1 VLGFRLRANPYSRLV
16 LLGRPADLRTG
27 VRSRRVACRA
37 CGAVAIAA
45 LVAGCGGSSPKPSS
59 TLKAFVSAWSIGH
72 WAAARA
78 QVADP
83 PKDFVAMNSSVF
95 ASLDVSRVSIT
106 AGRLR
111 TAKSGATAKAQITEH
126 YELAHIGPLSM
137 SGTVHLR
144 KRDGRWRV
152 QWTPATIDPNLASG
166 DTIVVN
172 RIWPARAAILGA
184 GGVKLTAQ
192 ARQVVVGV
200 EGKRITKPKAVR
212 SDLLAAG
219 APRAQVLEALAAA
232 KQHPTYFEPI
242 FTITQAR
249 FEQLKAQPGPTNVY
263 NVPGTQFEASSQTV
277 AITKQLTAHLVG
289 TVGPITAE
297 QLKALGSPYD
307 ASSDV
312 GQTGIEASEE
322 RTLAGTP
329 TTHVDVDN
337 EVGTPLA
344 RLASFPGKNG
354 TEVTT
359 SIDPKI
365 QRAAEA
371 ALATATHHN
380 VSMVAINATSG
391 QVLAAVSDP
400 LTTYDTAFEGAYPPG
415 STFKVLTSS
424 ALFRNGLSPASP
436 ATCPTTL
443 TVDGEVFHNAEG
455 DAPVST
461 LAQAFTESC
470 NTAFIGLATQ
480 HLAAADF
487 PAVAE
492 LYGLQRTP
500 QLGVPAF
507 MDNILKPSSQTE
519 LAADAIGQGNVTFS
533 ALGMATVAAAIDSG
547 VVRAPRLV
555 AGAPDDTIPSSTLP
569 SALVNDLRTM
579 MAAVVTS
586 GTAAGQGL
594 PTGTYAKTGTAE
606 YGTGSISKL
615 KIDGWLMGYRG
626 NVAFAIVTHNTGGG
640 NGGPVNGPIIAKF
653 LNAIS

>member
-1 VLGFRLRANPYSRLV
+1 
-16 LLGRPADLRTG
+16 
-27 VRSRRVACRA
+27 VRVVCAAAVIAAFITA
-37 CGAVAIAA
+37 CGA
-45 LVAGCGGSSPKPSS
+45 SSPKPGP
-59 TLKAFVSAWSIGH
+59 TLNAFLAAWSDGH
-72 WAAARA
+72 WTAARA
-78 QVADP
+78 RVADP
-83 PKDFVAMNSSVF
+83 SKDFVSMNASVF
-95 ASLDVSRVSIT
+95 AALDVSRVSIT

-111 TAKSGATAKAQITEH
+111 TAKAGATAKAQITEK
-126 YELAHIGPLSM
+126 YDLAQIGTLTM

-144 KRDGRWRV
+144 MRGGKWRV
-152 QWTPATIDPNLASG
+152 QWTPATIDPNLATG

-172 RIWPARAAILGA
+172 RIWPARAPILGA

-192 ARQVVVGV
+192 APQVVVGI
-200 EGKRITKPKAVR
+200 EGKRIKQPNAVR

-219 APRAQVLEALAAA
+219 APHAQVLEALAAA
-232 KQHPTYFEPI
+232 KQNPTYFEPI

-249 FEQLKAQPGPTNVY
+249 FEQLKSQPGPTNVY
-263 NVPGTQFEASSQTV
+263 NVPGTQFEATSQTTGL
-277 AITKQLTAHLVG
+277 TKQLTAHLVG

-329 TTHVDVDN
+329 TTHVDIDN
-337 EVGTPLA
+337 EVGTPLTT
-344 RLASFPGKNG
+344 LASFPGKNG
-354 TEVTT
+354 AAVST

-380 VSMVAINATSG
+380 VSMVAINASTG

-400 LTTYDTAFEGAYPPG
+400 LTTYNTAFEGTYPPG

-424 ALFRNGLSPASP
+424 ALFRNGLSPSSP

-480 HLAAADF
+480 HLSAADF
-487 PAVAE
+487 PAVAQ

-507 MDNILKPSSQTE
+507 MDNIIKPTSQTE

-555 AGAPDDTIPSSTLP
+555 VGAPDDAIPSAPLP
-569 SALVNDLRTM
+569 RTLVNDLRTM

-594 PTGTYAKTGTAE
+594 PAGTYAKTGTAE
-606 YGTGSISKL
+606 YGTGPAATL

-626 NVAFAIVTHNTGGG
+626 NVAFAIITHNTGGG
-640 NGGPVNGPIIAKF
+640 NGGPVNGPIIANF

>member
-1 VLGFRLRANPYSRLV
+1 M
-16 LLGRPADLRTG
+16 RTG
-27 VRSRRVACRA
+27 VRFARVLCAAVIAALLTA
-37 CGAVAIAA
+37 CGASA
-45 LVAGCGGSSPKPSS
+45 PKPGP
-59 TLKAFVSAWSIGH
+59 TLNAFLAAWSNGH
-72 WAAARA
+72 WTAARA

-83 PKDFVAMNSSVF
+83 PKDFVAMNASVF
-95 ASLDVSRVSIT
+95 AALDVSHVSIT
-106 AGRLR
+106 AGPLR
-111 TAKSGATAKAQITEH
+111 TAKSGATAEAEITEK
-126 YELAHIGPLSM
+126 YDLAHIGALSM

-144 KRDGRWRV
+144 MRGGKWRV
-152 QWTPATIDPNLASG
+152 RWTPATIDPNLATG
-166 DTIVVN
+166 DLIVVN
-172 RIWPARAAILGA
+172 RIWPARAPILAA
-184 GGVKLTAQ
+184 GGVRLTAQ
-192 ARQVVVGV
+192 AQQVVVGV
-200 EGKRITKPKAVR
+200 EGKRIKKPNAVR

-219 APRAQVLEALAAA
+219 APQAQVLEALAAA
-232 KQHPTYFEPI
+232 KRNPTYFEPI

-249 FEQLKAQPGPTNVY
+249 FEQLKSQPGPTNVY
-263 NVPGTQFEASSQTV
+263 NVPGTQFEATSQTV
-277 AITKQLTAHLVG
+277 GLTKQLTAHLVG

-307 ASSDV
+307 ASSYV

-329 TTHVDVDN
+329 TTHVDIVN
-337 EVGTPLA
+337 EVHTPLTT
-344 RLASFPGKNG
+344 LASFPGKNG
-354 TEVTT
+354 TAVST

-380 VSMVAINATSG
+380 VSMVAINASTG

-400 LTTYDTAFEGAYPPG
+400 LSTYDTAFQGAYPPG

-424 ALFRNGLSPASP
+424 ALFRNGLSPSSP

-480 HLAAADF
+480 HLSAADF
-487 PAVAE
+487 PAVAK

-507 MDNILKPSSQTE
+507 MDNIIKPTSQTQ

-569 SALVNDLRTM
+569 STLVDNLRTM

-594 PTGTYAKTGTAE
+594 PAGTYAKTGTAE
-606 YGTGSISKL
+606 YGTGPAATL

-640 NGGPVNGPIIAKF
+640 NGGPVNGPIIANF